1 METDAT
7 LRISFLDRMHDGLF
21 IFFNDGKKGF
31 YSADLLHSF
40 LASAGRVENREFL
53 KESTKDAER

>member
-1 METDAT
+1 METDA

-40 LASAGRVENREFL
+40 LASADRVESRGLE
-53 KESTKDAER
+53 ESTSDPER